1 MASQRNSLPLLVTH
15 IPVAPTCSRQHVV
28 STLNQTQH
36 LVLQY
41 AMPHSQHSPDFQAVV
56 LIVPTALTD
65 IHHIRER
72 AAYQQHTQRP
82 LKRSQPAA
90 GHYVQRTQR
99 NATTTPGL
107 RTQMQS
113 HTHKAWSLLTFIPPC
128 VFPFQRLPQP
138 PSTPCSCVIG
148 NNAVGRSPPAFF
160 PRHTLPLCGYCFLP
174 FTPRHYR

>member
-99 NATTTPGL
+99 NEQTHQDSAH
-107 RTQMQS
+107 RCN
-113 HTHKAWSLLTFIPPC
+113 HTHTRPGVCLHLYL
-128 VFPFQRLPQP
+128 R
-138 PSTPCSCVIG
+138 
-148 NNAVGRSPPAFF
+148 AFF
-160 PRHTLPLCGYCFLP
+160 PSSACPSHRQPHAAALSATTPSVAPRRRFFHVTLYHFVDIVSC
-174 FTPRHYR
+174 H